1 MCICATSLYAA
12 PPSSPGERVAVGERS
27 QCGVKQHKLA
37 ARDSV
42 LAGRCPAFRCHRM
55 RPPMHLLTRPLRLR
69 PRLLMHPR
77 LRLPIRPLYRPRSH
91 LRIRPPSRQPTRR
104 LMRRACRQLARPLFR
119 PPSRRLFRRPILPP
133 HPLLHLLM
141 RRPRHPHQHRV
152 VLRAQHRPQ
161 RRVQHLPMRR
171 AQHRPQHLPMRRLQ
185 CRHRRLLPHRRII
198 RALMQTRTTAGVIAK
213 APPALRAR
221 RRQVMSTRASVL
233 RAIRRRV
240 RTSTMR
246 HRSCMRHCDTHA
258 RRL

>member
-1 MCICATSLYAA
+1 M
-12 PPSSPGERVAVGERS
+12 V
-27 QCGVKQHKLA
+27 
-37 ARDSV
+37 
-42 LAGRCPAFRCHRM
+42 
-55 RPPMHLLTRPLRLR
+55 
-69 PRLLMHPR
+69 
-77 LRLPIRPLYRPRSH
+77 
-91 LRIRPPSRQPTRR
+91 PTRR
-104 LMRRACRQLARPLFR
+104 LTRRPKRLQQRR
-119 PPSRRLFRRPILPP
+119 PPDQQHHRQQYRLRRL
-133 HPLLHLLM
+133 LLHLLM

-171 AQHRPQHLPMRRLQ
+171 PSRRLTLRPQRRPMCRLQ

-213 APPALRAR
+213 APPALHAR